1 MAQIEVTVTTPLGVQ
16 LREQV
21 DELTAPSVEG
31 EFGVLPGHLPL
42 LAGLK
47 TGVVRLVQKGSTT
60 QFAVGPGFVQVTD
73 GRAAILTDRFTKKA
87 DVDPVVARKELKEAE
102 EAIERLG
109 SNAAPAV
116 LRDAVAQARWAAVC
130 LELYG
135 DPPPPTLM
143 MELETKLVGYEDF
156 LAELKSAGHSTDGH
170 GAEGHSPEVEEPHG
184 GEAQA

>member
-1 MAQIEVTVTTPLGVQ
+1 VAQIEVTVTTPHGVQ

-21 DELTAPSVEG
+21 DELTAPSVQG

-47 TGVVRLVQKGSTT
+47 TGVVRLMTRGETQ
-60 QFAVGPGFVQVTD
+60 QFAVGPGFVQVTE
-73 GRAAILTDRFTKKA
+73 GSAAILTDRFTKKA
-87 DVDPVVARKELKEAE
+87 DVDPVVCRKELKEAE
-102 EAIERLG
+102 DEVEAHSAAARPEELR
-109 SNAAPAV
+109 NAIAK
-116 LRDAVAQARWAAVC
+116 ARWAAVC

-143 MELETKLVGYEDF
+143 MDLETKLVGYEDF
-156 LAELKSAGHSTDGH
+156 LQKLKSTDG
-170 GAEGHSPEVEEPHG
+170 GDDAPGEHG